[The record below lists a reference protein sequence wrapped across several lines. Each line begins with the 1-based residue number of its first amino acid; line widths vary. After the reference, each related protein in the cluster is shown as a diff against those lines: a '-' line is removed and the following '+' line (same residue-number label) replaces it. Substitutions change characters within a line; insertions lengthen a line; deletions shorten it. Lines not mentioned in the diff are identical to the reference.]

1 MLSQQD
7 ILDLRAAVAD
17 GKPAMV
23 WFTAKAVG
31 VTAGKSGKVQSF
43 EEPAQGDFIQVRPTG
58 SQDTLSF
65 SAAELT
71 TTRPK
76 RQPVARKPVAQPKP
90 PEPEPEVQVYR
101 PAPIDK
107 PVPPKPA
114 PPAEPKPVQ
123 PQAKPARRGK
133 PPAEVTVTLHSTSEG
148 EWTVEVMVGNK
159 RSVKARPVAAVAIA
173 KAAKELPGEVE
184 EAIGAVLAAAR
195 QQHQERVAQ
204 LQAELE
210 AARRA
215 LAELS

>member
-1 MLSQQD
+1 MLSEQD

-31 VTAGKSGKVQSF
+31 VTAGKSGKVLDFS
-43 EEPAQGDFIQVRPTG
+43 EPATGDFIQVRPAG

-65 SAAELT
+65 AAAELT
-71 TTRPK
+71 TARPK
-76 RQPVARKPVAQPKP
+76 RQPAVKKPVPP
-90 PEPEPEVQVYR
+90 PEPEPEVQTYR
-101 PAPIDK
+101 PAPIEKPVK

-114 PPAEPKPVQ
+114 QPVQ
-123 PQAKPARRGK
+123 PQPKPARRGK
-133 PPAEVTVTLHSTSEG
+133 PPAEVTVTLHATSEG
-148 EWTVEVMVGNK
+148 EWTVEVMVGSK

-184 EAIGAVLAAAR
+184 DAIGAVLAEAR
-195 QQHQERVAQ
+195 IRHEEKVQR
-204 LQAELE
+204 LQAEL
-210 AARRA
+210 AAAQKA

>member
-1 MLSQQD
+1 MLSEQD
-7 ILDLRAAVAD
+7 ILDLRAALAD
-17 GKPAMV
+17 GRPAMV

-31 VTAGKSGKVQSF
+31 VQAGKSGKVTSF
-43 EEPAQGDFIQVRPTG
+43 AEPATGDFIEVRPTG

-65 SAAELT
+65 SRAELT
-71 TTRPK
+71 ATRPK
-76 RQPVARKPVAQPKP
+76 RQPVAKK
-90 PEPEPEVQVYR
+90 PEPAKAPEPPVQIYR
-101 PAPIDK
+101 PAPAQK
-107 PVPPKPA
+107 PEPVVKAPAQAAPA
-114 PPAEPKPVQ
+114 PKTVPA
-123 PQAKPARRGK
+123 QAKSGRRSK
-133 PPAEVTVTLHSTSEG
+133 PPAEVTVTLHSTPEG
-148 EWTVEVMVGNK
+148 EWTVEVMVGKK
-159 RSVKARPVAAVAIA
+159 RSVRALPVPAVAIA